1 MLKAKAKANAL
12 LGMFLGGVGK
22 FLIFSLGALI
32 LIGLARFA
40 IGKWAKAYMPKSDG
54 SKMTIFGVE
63 IPGWDKM
70 KAIGLGIYNF
80 FTVGVKNQYMRL
92 KHFIGRIKESMF
104 GKKGA
109 FRDATETKNTLRKI
123 GIAYLIGATKKVS
136 GKIFGAVAAVLSFFF
151 PAAGP
156 VLSII
161 TKWFPLI
168 YSFVTTQI
176 MLMWSNHKADVER

>member
-1 MLKAKAKANAL
+1 M
-12 LGMFLGGVGK
+12 MLGGIGK
-22 FLIFSLGALI
+22 FALFALGALL
-32 LIGLARFA
+32 LIGLVRFA
-40 IGKWAKAYMPKSDG
+40 VSKWAEAYMPKPDG

-70 KAIGLGIYNF
+70 KAVGLGIYNF
-80 FTVGVKNQYMRL
+80 FTIGVKNQYTRL

-123 GIAYLIGATKKVS
+123 GIAYLIGATKKLGGS
-136 GKIFGAVAAVLSFFF
+136 GVKLLLRGIGAVLNIFLPGSGLILNFIANF
-151 PAAGP
+151 G
-156 VLSII
+156 
-161 TKWFPLI
+161 PLI

-176 MLMWSNHKADVER
+176 LLMWSNHKANVER

>member
-1 MLKAKAKANAL
+1 MILNGIGKFALFTVGAL
-12 LGMFLGGVGK
+12 L
-22 FLIFSLGALI
+22 
-32 LIGLARFA
+32 LIGLVRFA
-40 IGKWAKAYMPKSDG
+40 VSKWAETYMPKPDG

-80 FTVGVKNQYMRL
+80 FTIGVKNQYTRL

-123 GIAYLIGATKKVS
+123 GIAYLIGVSKKL
-136 GKIFGAVAAVLSFFF
+136 GGGAVALLLKGIGWVLNIFLPGSGVILNFIAKF
-151 PAAGP
+151 G
-156 VLSII
+156 
-161 TKWFPLI
+161 PLI

-176 MLMWSNHKADVER
+176 MMLWSNHKANVER

>member
-1 MLKAKAKANAL
+1 MILDGIGKFALFTVGAL
-12 LGMFLGGVGK
+12 L
-22 FLIFSLGALI
+22 
-32 LIGLARFA
+32 LIGLVRFA
-40 IGKWAKAYMPKSDG
+40 VSKWAETYMPKPDG

-80 FTVGVKNQYMRL
+80 FAVGVKNQYTRL

-104 GKKGA
+104 GKNGA

-123 GIAYLIGATKKVS
+123 AIAFLIGVSKKAA
-136 GKIFGAVAAVLSFFF
+136 GKVFGAIATVIGFFF
-151 PAAGP
+151 PLAVP
-156 VLSII
+156 VLNVI
-161 TKWFPLI
+161 TKWFPMV

-176 MLMWSNHKADVER
+176 MMMWSNHKANVER